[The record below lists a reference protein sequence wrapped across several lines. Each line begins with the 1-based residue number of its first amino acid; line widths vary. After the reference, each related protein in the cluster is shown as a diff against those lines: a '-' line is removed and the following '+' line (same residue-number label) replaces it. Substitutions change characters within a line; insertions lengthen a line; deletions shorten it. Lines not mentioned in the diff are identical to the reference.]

1 MIFPNNF
8 ETESNRIM
16 KSNLSSSKEH
26 PSSDAEPR
34 SRLSRSI
41 QRTFASAQT
50 ESSKSVKSHPGK
62 FDTATSTSSRRS
74 GVNRSQ
80 RSSSRFSR
88 ARRQASSKSESRT
101 TSIAF
106 RRGNSGDGSQSH
118 ELQHT
123 VGTNAE
129 DDKSEGRYEVIDL
142 RPAAHP
148 ADLTSSFTSVASHLT
163 ADSAS
168 RELETQ
174 LSITDDLEGIQ
185 RNDLPSHWDVLP
197 PSHWN
202 LAGSRSGAELGV
214 SSTGRGQSY
223 GLGDSGSVDG
233 SGSGIWSETTSDSDG
248 SSSSRTGNHTFLSTL
263 STFTGKRKI
272 YIRKCLQLTAISV
285 AFVLMTAGV
294 LFLLMDQMGDTIMS
308 ILESN
313 VLGGVGRVV
322 EHRTGGRMMVEL
334 AEDVDVDGESVI
346 SWVTRCEQ
354 LGILPS

>member
-1 MIFPNNF
+1 
-8 ETESNRIM
+8 M
-16 KSNLSSSKEH
+16 KSNPSSSKER

-34 SRLSRSI
+34 SRLSRSL
-41 QRTFASAQT
+41 QRTFASQA
-50 ESSKSVKSHPGK
+50 ESSESVKSHPGK
-62 FDTATSTSSRRS
+62 LDTSTTSRRS
-74 GVNRSQ
+74 AANRSQ

-101 TSIAF
+101 TGIAF

-118 ELQHT
+118 ELRNT
-123 VGTNAE
+123 AATTTNAE
-129 DDKSEGRYEVIDL
+129 DDRSEGRYEVIDL

-214 SSTGRGQSY
+214 SVTGRGHSRTY
-223 GLGDSGSVDG
+223 GDGESGSLDG
-233 SGSGIWSETTSDSDG
+233 SGSSIWSETSSDSVG

-263 STFTGKRKI
+263 STLTGKRKV
-272 YIRKCLQLTAISV
+272 YINRCLQLTAISV
-285 AFVLMTAGV
+285 AFVLTTAGV
-294 LFLLMDQMGDTIMS
+294 LFILMDQMGDTILS

-322 EHRTGGRMMVEL
+322 EHRAGGRMMVEL
-334 AEDVDVDGESVI
+334 AEDAEDDEDIGI
-346 SWVTRCEQ
+346 SWVKRCEQ